1 MEPSGSEPALE
12 TVRNG
17 RIRLSNARG
26 MKAVNAPLPPGSP
39 TRTALLLTLRRGPG
53 VTPVIQWEGAGLG
66 RDDAARDVGFN
77 ALFDSFLAND
87 AACRNER

>member
-1 MEPSGSEPALE
+1 
-12 TVRNG
+12 
-17 RIRLSNARG
+17 
-26 MKAVNAPLPPGSP
+26 
-39 TRTALLLTLRRGPG
+39 LLTLRRGPG